1 MKKRLSDLASGE
13 TGIID
18 TIHGPVHDL
27 MCLGLRAGKAVKM
40 VTKQPAKGPVVV
52 LSGEVEIAMG
62 VGTAKRVDV
71 IVTPPEA

>member
-1 MKKRLSDLASGE
+1 MKKKLSDLTSGE
-13 TGIID
+13 TAIID

-27 MCLGLRAGKAVKM
+27 MCLGLRAGKVVKM

-62 VGTAKRVDV
+62 VGTAERVDV
-71 IVTPPEA
+71 IVAPPEA